1 LTRESLKGKFYE
13 QEIQRVEKR
22 DNDLFEIE
30 KILKTRKRGSRVEYY
45 VKWKGLSG
53 EIQQLD
59 VGFTMSHFYITLP
72 SDSSANY
79 YPDNTIARFVTKLP
93 ERIRLEG
100 EYEMGLAEIIYPHT
114 WYNVD
119 NEDEK
124 YRVAAIG
131 VGRNRMQTVHLPSGY
146 YESGSDIATVLNRE
160 FSRLV
165 QDVRV
170 EFSYSGSIDRF
181 SLSVQTRGSQIF
193 AMSEDLQ
200 RYVGFDLST
209 ISLDPLSFGTMAKQ
223 AFDVNRG
230 LNLLYVYCDVATH
243 TIVGDTKT
251 PFLRTCNV
259 TGQHGE
265 FVRHTYV
272 QPHYVPVRRREFDSV
287 EIAINNELGKPMPF
301 EYESRLSHCTFAESA
316 LFRETMDDHLYLAIP
331 SYAYVNYYPDNTA
344 SRFVVKLPERVRLEG
359 NYEVG
364 CRVRHPSDW
373 LRLLIA
379 RYLACDEQEVGAS
392 AELR

>member
-1 LTRESLKGKFYE
+1 
-13 QEIQRVEKR
+13 
-22 DNDLFEIE
+22 
-30 KILKTRKRGSRVEYY
+30 
-45 VKWKGLSG
+45 
-53 EIQQLD
+53 
-59 VGFTMSHFYITLP
+59 MSHFYITLP

-124 YRVAAIG
+124 YWVAAIG
-131 VGRNRMQTVHLPSGY
+131 SGRNRMQTVYLPSGY
-146 YESGSDIATVLNRE
+146 YESGSDIAAVLNRE

-165 QDVRV
+165 QDVKA
-170 EFSYSGSIDRF
+170 EFSYSESIDRF
-181 SLSVQTRGSQIF
+181 SLSVQARGSQIF
-193 AMSEDLQ
+193 GMSEDLQ
-200 RYVGFDLST
+200 RYMGFDLST
-209 ISLDPLSFGTMAKQ
+209 ISLDPVSFGTMAKQ

-251 PFLRTCNV
+251 PLLRTCNV
-259 TGQHGE
+259 TGKHGE

-272 QPHYVPVRRREFDSV
+272 QPHYVPVGRREFDSI

-301 EYESRLSHCTFAESA
+301 EYGKSVVTLHFRRKRTF
-316 LFRETMDDHLYLAIP
+316 P
-331 SYAYVNYYPDNTA
+331 
-344 SRFVVKLPERVRLEG
+344 
-359 NYEVG
+359 
-364 CRVRHPSDW
+364 
-373 LRLLIA
+373 
-379 RYLACDEQEVGAS
+379 
-392 AELR
+392 